1 MKKLIFNVFTL
12 FIPTL
17 YRTFV
22 KKESVSLDDVL
33 YISSEILKVINDIIE
48 LIESTG
54 GEKID
59 KDVKKVV
66 ALQNVMQLESREA
79 AIKMYVKYFAP
90 DAVGKIVTSS
100 KEEIDKYVGL
110 IDELKKHAPDSTLV
124 EAVQNEV
131 NKNA

>member
-1 MKKLIFNVFTL
+1 MKKLLFNVFTL

-17 YRTFV
+17 YRFFV
-22 KKESVSLDDVL
+22 KKENVSLDDVL
-33 YISSEILKVINDIIE
+33 YLSSEILKVINDIIE

-66 ALQNVMQLESREA
+66 ALQNVMQLDSREA

-90 DAVGKIVTSS
+90 GAVGKIVTST
-100 KEEIDKYVGL
+100 KDEIDKYVGL
-110 IDELKKHAPDSTLV
+110 IDELKQHVPDGTLV
-124 EAVQNEV
+124 EAVKNEV
-131 NKNA
+131 TKNA